1 MVINIDEKT
10 KALVLSYV
18 RSAVASSVAVY
29 AAGAR
34 DSRAILSAGV
44 SAVIPPL
51 VRWLNKADTA
61 FGRGSK

>member
-1 MVINIDEKT
+1 MVINVDEKT
-10 KALVLSYV
+10 KAVIASYA
-18 RSAVASSVAVY
+18 RSAVASGLAVY

-34 DSRAILSAGV
+34 DARAVLSAGI

>member
-34 DSRAILSAGV
+34 DGRAILSAGV